1 MKGFERPSPNSA
13 RASRAYTTGP
23 DELIKAIEDAVE
35 SLPRWTLDGS
45 NDTGV
50 QAVRESRLFKFKD
63 NVTVSVSSR
72 GNGSEAIFESASR
85 VGKGDMGQ
93 NLRNLRDLTGA
104 IDQRLG

>member
-1 MKGFERPSPNSA
+1 MKGFERTSPNSA
-13 RASRAYTTGP
+13 RAARAYVTEP
-23 DELIKAIEDAVE
+23 DELMKVIEDAVE
-35 SLPRWTLDGS
+35 SLPFWTLEGR
-45 NDTGV
+45 NEAGV

-63 NVTVSVSSR
+63 DVTVEVSAR

-93 NLRNLRDLTGA
+93 NLRNLRDLTET